1 LEQSFEM
8 ETEVVTIDFDEIP
21 PPQPICQSGRTS
33 APRRGFVAAAAG
45 AKWWVDRAQVDRQV
59 GEIDFDEL
67 LVPEN

>member
-1 LEQSFEM
+1 MRRVAALEGNCKDCAPQSQAYASA
-8 ETEVVTIDFDEIP
+8 DL
-21 PPQPICQSGRTS
+21 PIGPHLS
-33 APRRGFVAAAAG
+33 AAPGFVAAAAG